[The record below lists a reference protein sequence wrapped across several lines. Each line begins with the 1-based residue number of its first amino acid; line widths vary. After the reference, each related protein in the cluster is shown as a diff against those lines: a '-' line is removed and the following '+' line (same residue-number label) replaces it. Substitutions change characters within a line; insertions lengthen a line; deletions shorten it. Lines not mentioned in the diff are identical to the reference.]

1 MAKTETTL
9 KEDRETTR
17 VQFEMPPR
25 AMERLRSL
33 KDKTEA
39 GSYAEVF
46 RNAMRFYEFLVEQ
59 AEKGNEVVIEDKDD
73 PTKRTVLV
81 HH

>member
-1 MAKTETTL
+1 
-9 KEDRETTR
+9 
-17 VQFEMPPR
+17 
-25 AMERLRSL
+25 MERLRSL